1 LNKYFITISEVDF
14 EDFLK
19 KIVRF
24 KNTMI
29 KSKIK
34 REYVPAV
41 FYYFYV
47 DEIGI
52 YNTKD
57 FCNRNG
63 INVKEFNREY
73 KACVACFRK

>member
-1 LNKYFITISEVDF
+1 
-14 EDFLK
+14 
-19 KIVRF
+19 
-24 KNTMI
+24 MI